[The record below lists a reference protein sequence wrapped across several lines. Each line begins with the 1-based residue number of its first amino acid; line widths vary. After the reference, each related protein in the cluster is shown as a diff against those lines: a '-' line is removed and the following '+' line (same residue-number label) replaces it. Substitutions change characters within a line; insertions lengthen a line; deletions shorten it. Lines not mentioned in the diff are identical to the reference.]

1 MSSPLIG
8 IPSFFDTSSPESMP
22 PRFAMSRPYITALED
37 AGAIPVIIPLALSET
52 TLRSLYERL
61 DGLFMAGGGDL
72 NPETYACEPHPKTG
86 GVDPL
91 RDEAELRLL
100 HWALDDHL
108 PILGVCRGVQALN
121 VAGGGTLL
129 QDIAD
134 QLPQAIRHQ
143 YFPEK
148 QRDYVA
154 HDVEVAAHS
163 HLARIL
169 GQTARVN
176 SFHHQAIQQV
186 APNFRVVAHA
196 PDGVIEAIE
205 HTDREFVIGVQWHP
219 EGLIAF
225 DGAMR
230 NLFDTF
236 VRHSQRTHR
245 RGGHNSHKHS
255 GFNDSRY
262 AQH

>member
-1 MSSPLIG
+1 MSRPLIG
-8 IPSFFDTSSPESMP
+8 IPSFYDTTSPESMP
-22 PRFAMSRPYITALED
+22 PRFAMSRPYIAAL
-37 AGAIPVIIPLALSET
+37 AASGAVPLIIPLGLDDE
-52 TLRSLYERL
+52 TLRALYERL

-72 NPETYACEPHPKTG
+72 NPETYGCEPHPKTNG
-86 GVDPL
+86 IDAL
-91 RDEAELRLL
+91 RDETELRLL

-121 VAGGGTLL
+121 VAAGGTLI

-134 QLPQAIRHQ
+134 ELPHAIRHQ

-154 HDVEVAAHS
+154 HPVEVESRS
-163 HLARIL
+163 HLARII
-169 GQTARVN
+169 GHKAQVN
-176 SFHHQAIQQV
+176 SFHHQAVRAV
-186 APNFRVVAHA
+186 APNFRAVAFA

-205 HTDREFVIGVQWHP
+205 HCDREFVIGVQWHP

-230 NLFDTF
+230 NLFETF
-236 VRHSQRTHR
+236 VQHSR
-245 RGGHNSHKHS
+245 RKHS
-255 GFNDSRY
+255 RSRS
-262 AQH
+262 QLR

>member
-8 IPSFFDTSSPESMP
+8 IPSFYDTSSPESMP
-22 PRFAMSRPYITALED
+22 PRFAMSRPYITALEA
-37 AGAIPVIIPLALSET
+37 AGAIPVIIPLALRET

-72 NPETYACEPHPKTG
+72 NPETYACAPHPKTSG
-86 GVDPL
+86 IDPL

-134 QLPQAIRHQ
+134 ELPQAIRHQ

-154 HDVEVAAHS
+154 HPVEVAAHS
-163 HLARIL
+163 QLARII
-169 GQTARVN
+169 GPHARVN
-176 SFHHQAIQQV
+176 SFHHQAIREV
-186 APNFRVVAHA
+186 APNFRAVAYA

-205 HTDREFVIGVQWHP
+205 HSDREFVIGVQWHP

-225 DGAMR
+225 DSAMR
-230 NLFDTF
+230 NLFETF
-236 VRHSQRTHR
+236 VRCSRRTR
-245 RGGHNSHKHS
+245 RGGRAEAH
-255 GFNDSRY
+255 Y
-262 AQH
+262 AHH